1 MGGAV
6 QNRLRMYIP
15 LAGMTLI
22 QHPSPAA
29 WILYT
34 LLIKIVVHCLGGPT
48 VVFGNHGNRDSM
60 SALKYCVTIPGLCF
74 PLAEQ
79 RGLRLV
85 LDAQILNPL
94 VPLRKDI
101 LRDFP

>member
-1 MGGAV
+1 
-6 QNRLRMYIP
+6 
-15 LAGMTLI
+15 
-22 QHPSPAA
+22 
-29 WILYT
+29 
-34 LLIKIVVHCLGGPT
+34 
-48 VVFGNHGNRDSM
+48 M

-101 LRDFP
+101 LRDFS